1 MNGPRVCHTEGSQK
15 EKNKYIISL
24 MYRIYKNN
32 RGELICKAEVENG
45 RMGMGARGGMN
56 WQNGIDIY
64 TVLCIIIDAESNQ
77 IFRASCQRKYKTK
90 TS

>member
-1 MNGPRVCHTEGSQK
+1 
-15 EKNKYIISL
+15 

-56 WQNGIDIY
+56 
-64 TVLCIIIDAESNQ
+64 
-77 IFRASCQRKYKTK
+77 
-90 TS
+90 